1 MDGGRGEGRKREK
14 EKHRQRRKGE
24 GREKRTMIE
33 KKKCLKG
40 VRSVRGK

>member
-1 MDGGRGEGRKREK
+1 MESHTEWMEGEEEGGRETEK

-33 KKKCLKG
+33 KKNA
-40 VRSVRGK
+40 